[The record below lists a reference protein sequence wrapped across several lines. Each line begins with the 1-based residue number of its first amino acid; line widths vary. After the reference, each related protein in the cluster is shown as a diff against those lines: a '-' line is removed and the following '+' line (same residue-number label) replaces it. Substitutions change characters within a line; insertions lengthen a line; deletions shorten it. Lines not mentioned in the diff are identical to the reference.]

1 MGALDK
7 ALPPPPR
14 PRRASECG
22 LFEADDTLSPLA
34 AEIESLRHENGQL
47 KSENGQLKSENGQL
61 KSENRQLTVNND
73 LLSKTL
79 RREQH
84 ANAEGYERL
93 RKQVERHSTVIDV
106 QNDALKGILS
116 FVYVTASDCM
126 AKLGERHDEDGSS
139 HTPPNAAIRVYR
151 EPSDQA
157 PKGSL

>member
-47 KSENGQLKSENGQL
+47 KSENGQLKSEN
-61 KSENRQLTVNND
+61 RQLTVNND

-84 ANAEGYERL
+84 ANAESYERL
-93 RKQVERHSTVIDV
+93 RKRIERHSTVIDV